1 MDDVNGNPR
10 QGRDATGLVPLLS
23 WGRRYDRSWLSKDAV
38 AGLTLWGLL
47 VPQGMAYA
55 GIAGLP
61 PQAGLY
67 TLVVSLLVYAL
78 FGTSRH
84 LSVGPTSATSA
95 LLASAALLAVGA
107 GTIGEV
113 DPAVYQAYA
122 SAFVLVTGLVFLGAG
137 LAKLGF
143 ITQFLSK
150 PVMDGFVLGLA
161 LFVAVGQLNKVFGV
175 AKPEGNTVE
184 KLFGILQA
192 IPDSNWPTVAVGLA
206 ALVLLF
212 ALPRWNRRIPAG
224 LVVLFSA
231 IAVSA
236 ALDLSGRY
244 GVKVIGTLPA
254 GLPALTFS
262 PIPLRAYLAMLLP
275 AIGVLLVA
283 FSEALGAAREFA
295 DRHGYEVD
303 PDQELTAHAA
313 TNLVS
318 ALFGGMIAAG
328 GMSGSAVK
336 EGAGAKSQVSNLI
349 AWVATVITLLF
360 LTPLFSSLPD
370 AVLAALIIQAIWS
383 IIAARKLKRLRAASR
398 TEFWF
403 GLFAMLGV
411 VFIDVLEGMIIGLV
425 SSLLFVVYRT
435 SRPHLAVLGA
445 LPEFPGTYAELS
457 RHPECTTVPGV
468 LIVRLDGPLY
478 YANALTVR
486 DTIKTLVDQNV
497 PAPRALIIDL
507 RVQAGLDLTSAEV
520 LAGLLRELQGR
531 GLEVRLA
538 DVHAPVIDLMRSL
551 GIFEVLDERH
561 VLRNVNEAVRD
572 LGKGPA
578 NEPAPHPAGG

>member
-1 MDDVNGNPR
+1 MNEANVGSPTK
-10 QGRDATGLVPLLS
+10 TGGLARLVPILS
-23 WGRRYDRSWLSKDAV
+23 WGRHYDRKWLSKDAV

-61 PQAGLY
+61 PEAGLY

-84 LSVGPTSATSA
+84 LAVGPTSATSA
-95 LLASAALLAVGA
+95 LLASSTLLALGLAKVDG
-107 GTIGEV
+107 V
-113 DPAVYQAYA
+113 DPVLYQAYA
-122 SAFVLVTGLVFLGAG
+122 SAFVLVTGLVFLAAG
-137 LAKLGF
+137 FAKLGF
-143 ITQFLSK
+143 VTQFLSK

-161 LFVAVGQLNKVFGV
+161 VFVAVGQLNKVFGV
-175 AKPEGNTVE
+175 PKPEGNSVQ
-184 KLFGILQA
+184 KLIGIIRALPEA
-192 IPDSNWPTVAVGLA
+192 NWPTVVVGAVA
-206 ALVLLF
+206 MALLF
-212 ALPRWNRRIPAG
+212 LLPRWSRRIPAG

-231 IAVSA
+231 IAVSS

-244 GVKVIGTLPA
+244 GVAVIGTLPA
-254 GLPALTFS
+254 GLPSLRFDA
-262 PIPLRAYLAMLLP
+262 IPLDAYLGMILP

-360 LTPLFSSLPD
+360 LTPLFGSLPE
-370 AVLAALIIQAIWS
+370 AVLAALIIQAVWS
-383 IIAARKLKRLRAASR
+383 IIASRKLKRLRLASR

-403 GLFAMLGV
+403 ALLAMLGV
-411 VFIDVLEGMIIGLV
+411 VFIDVLEGMIIGLL
-425 SSLLFVVYRT
+425 SSLLFVVYQT
-435 SRPHLAVLGA
+435 SRPHLAVLGEVPDIPGAYSELA
-445 LPEFPGTYAELS
+445 L
-457 RHPECTTVPGV
+457 HPENKPVPGV
-468 LIVRLDGPLY
+468 LIVRLDGAIY

-486 DTIKTLVDQNV
+486 AKLT
-497 PAPRALIIDL
+497 ALIDQAAPPPTALILDL
-507 RVQAGLDLTSAEV
+507 RVQSGLDLTSVDMLNV
-520 LAGLLRELQGR
+520 LLGGLQRR
-531 GLEVRLA
+531 GLAVRLV
-538 DVHAPVIDLMRSL
+538 DVHVPVIESMRTHGTFDVIPESQ
-551 GIFEVLDERH
+551 
-561 VLRNVNEAVRD
+561 VLRNVNEAVKQ
-572 LGKGPA
+572 LETTP
-578 NEPAPHPAGG
+578 PPTS

>member
-1 MDDVNGNPR
+1 MRSVVTEANVGSPTK
-10 QGRDATGLVPLLS
+10 TGGLARLVPILS
-23 WGRRYDRSWLSKDAV
+23 WGRHYDRKWLSKDAV

-84 LSVGPTSATSA
+84 LAVGPTSATSA
-95 LLASAALLAVGA
+95 LLASSTLLALGLAKVDG
-107 GTIGEV
+107 V
-113 DPAVYQAYA
+113 DPVLYQAYA
-122 SAFVLVTGLVFLGAG
+122 SAFVLVTGLVFLAAG
-137 LAKLGF
+137 FAKLGF
-143 ITQFLSK
+143 VTQFLSK

-161 LFVAVGQLNKVFGV
+161 VFVAVGQLNKVFGV
-175 AKPEGNTVE
+175 PKPEGNSVQ
-184 KLFGILQA
+184 KLIGIIRALPEA
-192 IPDSNWPTVAVGLA
+192 NWPTVVVGVVA
-206 ALVLLF
+206 MALLF
-212 ALPRWNRRIPAG
+212 LLPRWSRRIPAG

-231 IAVSA
+231 IAVSS

-244 GVKVIGTLPA
+244 GVAVIGTLPA
-254 GLPALTFS
+254 GLPSLRFDA
-262 PIPLRAYLAMLLP
+262 IPLDAYLGMILP

-360 LTPLFSSLPD
+360 LTPLFASLPE
-370 AVLAALIIQAIWS
+370 AVLAALIIQAVWS
-383 IIAARKLKRLRAASR
+383 IIASRKLKRLRLASR

-403 GLFAMLGV
+403 ALLAMLGV
-411 VFIDVLEGMIIGLV
+411 VFIDVLEGMIIGLL
-425 SSLLFVVYRT
+425 SSLLFVVYQT
-435 SRPHLAVLGA
+435 SRPHLAVLGEVPDIPGAYSELA
-445 LPEFPGTYAELS
+445 L
-457 RHPECTTVPGV
+457 HPENKPVPGV
-468 LIVRLDGPLY
+468 LIVRLDGPIY

-486 DTIKTLVDQNV
+486 AQLT
-497 PAPRALIIDL
+497 ALID
-507 RVQAGLDLTSAEV
+507 QAARPPTA
-520 LAGLLRELQGR
+520 
-531 GLEVRLA
+531 
-538 DVHAPVIDLMRSL
+538 
-551 GIFEVLDERH
+551 
-561 VLRNVNEAVRD
+561 
-572 LGKGPA
+572 
-578 NEPAPHPAGG
+578 